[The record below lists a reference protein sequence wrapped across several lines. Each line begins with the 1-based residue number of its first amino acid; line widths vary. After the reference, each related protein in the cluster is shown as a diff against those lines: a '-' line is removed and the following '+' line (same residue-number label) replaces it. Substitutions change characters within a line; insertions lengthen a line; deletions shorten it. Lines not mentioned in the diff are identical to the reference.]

1 MKIGVALGS
10 GSARGWAHIGVLNA
24 LGEAGI
30 RADIVCGT
38 SIGALV
44 GAACA
49 DDKLGALGQWVKELT
64 WRKVA
69 GFFDISLRGGLLKG
83 EKIIGFMHQNFL
95 TKDIADLARPF
106 AAVATD
112 LESGREIWLRDGSVS
127 AAVRASMA
135 MPGLFTPCMRDGRLL
150 ADGSLVNPVP
160 ISLCRAMGA
169 DFVIAVD
176 LSAGLIGGYARSA
189 GARAGVLPSITD
201 VVINGIDI
209 MQARIAVCG
218 YAQRPADMVIMPN
231 VSHIGVLEYHRA
243 KEAISQGSDA
253 GRAAIPELR
262 TLLLERQ
269 EQRCDAA
276 KL

>member
-24 LGEAGI
+24 LADADI
-30 RADIVCGT
+30 HADIVCGT

-49 DDKLGALGQWVKELT
+49 DGKLNALEAWVTHLT

-69 GFFDISLRGGLLKG
+69 SFFDISLRGGLLKG
-83 EKIIGFMHQNFL
+83 QKIIGFMHENFMSR
-95 TKDIADLARPF
+95 DISALARPF
-106 AAVATD
+106 GAVATD
-112 LESGREIWLRDGSVS
+112 LESGREVWLRDGSVS

-135 MPGLFTPCMRDGRLL
+135 MPGLFTPCERDGRLL

-189 GARAGVLPSITD
+189 ERRAGTLPSITD
-201 VVINGIDI
+201 VVINSIDI
-209 MQARIAVCG
+209 MQARIALCG
-218 YAQRPADMVIMPN
+218 YAEKPAEAVVRPK

-243 KEAISQGSDA
+243 KEAIALGREA
-253 GRAAIPELR
+253 GNAAIAELQ
-262 TLLLERQ
+262 TLLRDRPREA
-269 EQRCDAA
+269 CDVAR
-276 KL
+276 